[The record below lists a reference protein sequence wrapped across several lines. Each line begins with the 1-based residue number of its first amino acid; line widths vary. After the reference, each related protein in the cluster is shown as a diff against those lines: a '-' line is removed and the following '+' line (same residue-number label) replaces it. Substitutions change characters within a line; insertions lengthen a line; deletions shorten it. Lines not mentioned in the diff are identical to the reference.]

1 MEKGGDD
8 DVIADVIEEDETS
21 VKEWYDETII
31 SKSFANIESQMNI
44 RSERLANKDK
54 KTRVT
59 THLLLS

>member
-44 RSERLANKDK
+44 RSERLVNKDK